1 MSSYNRK
8 ELDGPIRGNDTPKT
22 HVGATRMCGKCSA
35 IKPASGRGGRVLKV
49 FGWICAECAERIA
62 K

>member
-1 MSSYNRK
+1 MTNYNRK
-8 ELDGPIRGNDTPKT
+8 ELDGPAPVERPKT
-22 HVGATRMCGKCSA
+22 HVGATRMCGKCSSRH
-35 IKPASGRGGRVLKV
+35 PASGRGGRVIKV